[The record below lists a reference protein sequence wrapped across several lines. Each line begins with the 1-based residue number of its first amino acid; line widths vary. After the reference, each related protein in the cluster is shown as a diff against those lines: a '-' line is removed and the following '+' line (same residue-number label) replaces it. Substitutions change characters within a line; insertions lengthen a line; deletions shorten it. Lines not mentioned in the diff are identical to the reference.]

1 MYEFTGRIKRIG
13 EVMTFANN
21 FTKRELVVEQGSGGE
36 WPNVVCFT
44 FKRANCEQLNRL
56 TVGEEVKLGF
66 VIDGREWNDTKNN
79 KIRCFND
86 LTALKL
92 EVVRSGNSASA
103 ANSSAS
109 ASAPGSSSDD
119 ESDIP
124 F

>member
-21 FTKRELVVEQGSGGE
+21 FTKRELIVEQGSGRE

-44 FKRANCEQLNRL
+44 FKRSNCDQLDRL
-56 TVGEEVKLGF
+56 AVGEEVKLGF
-66 VIDGREWNDTKNN
+66 VIDGHEWNDTKNN

-92 EVVRSGNSASA
+92 EVVRSGNSVSV
-103 ANSSAS
+103 
-109 ASAPGSSSDD
+109 ASAPASTSAPTSSSDD
-119 ESDIP
+119 DSDMP